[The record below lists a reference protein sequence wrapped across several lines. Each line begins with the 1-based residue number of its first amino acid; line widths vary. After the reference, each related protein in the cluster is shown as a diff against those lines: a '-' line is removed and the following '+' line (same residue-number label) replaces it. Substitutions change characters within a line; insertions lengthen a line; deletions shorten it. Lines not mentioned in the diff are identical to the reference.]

1 MIDYREN
8 AEKISLLKSLRRV
21 ELGWPTQ
28 GKVTHCV
35 SFSMPLKFSSTFH
48 SSVWTENFQMFNA
61 HNSLSQPVHLST
73 TVHARYPFC
82 SLLQSFDRSSLLRI
96 LRLLKGLRLDW
107 CLAILFKAEVQLF
120 RLRLRRTGWRKVARR
135 YLAFTSYF
143 SSHSRVMLTS
153 FSILC
158 FTARQRKPKEAD
170 VVSTVTNPQNFLPSL
185 CSCPPTWAS
194 SLSRRT
200 GNHLI
205 LYKLTSLCMF
215 SVLFFTHFLSSN
227 KENLWN
233 HQELR

>member
-1 MIDYREN
+1 
-8 AEKISLLKSLRRV
+8 
-21 ELGWPTQ
+21 
-28 GKVTHCV
+28 
-35 SFSMPLKFSSTFH
+35 MPLKFSSTFH

-82 SLLQSFDRSSLLRI
+82 SLLQSFDRPSLLRI
-96 LRLLKGLRLDW
+96 LRPLKGLRLDW
-107 CLAILFKAEVQLF
+107 FLAILFKAEVQLF

-158 FTARQRKPKEAD
+158 FIARQRKPKEAD

-194 SLSRRT
+194 SLSRRN
-200 GNHLI
+200 GNDLTLYKHPYAYSPYCSLHISNVLTRRICETIKSFVNCWSFPLFAWLKHLI
-205 LYKLTSLCMF
+205 QGIDCKEKLEPC
-215 SVLFFTHFLSSN
+215 HY
-227 KENLWN
+227 
-233 HQELR
+233 

>member
-21 ELGWPTQ
+21 ELGWPTH

-107 CLAILFKAEVQLF
+107 FLAILFKAEVQLF

-153 FSILC
+153 SLHD
-158 FTARQRKPKEAD
+158 RGSPKKRMSFLLLPTHKTSCHLYVPALPHGLPVFRD
-170 VVSTVTNPQNFLPSL
+170 VLEIT
-185 CSCPPTWAS
+185 
-194 SLSRRT
+194 
-200 GNHLI
+200 
-205 LYKLTSLCMF
+205 
-215 SVLFFTHFLSSN
+215 
-227 KENLWN
+227 
-233 HQELR
+233 

>member
-21 ELGWPTQ
+21 ELGWPTH

-61 HNSLSQPVHLST
+61 HNSLSQPVYLST

-107 CLAILFKAEVQLF
+107 CLAILFKADVQLF

-153 FSILC
+153 SLHD
-158 FTARQRKPKEAD
+158 RGSPKKRM
-170 VVSTVTNPQNFLPSL
+170 SFLL
-185 CSCPPTWAS
+185 
-194 SLSRRT
+194 
-200 GNHLI
+200 
-205 LYKLTSLCMF
+205 
-215 SVLFFTHFLSSN
+215 
-227 KENLWN
+227 
-233 HQELR
+233 